1 MLILI
6 GLILLQFCFI
16 KLTNIKK
23 MKTILTLLIT
33 LITLLSYSQTTLK
46 GKVIDEQKNPII
58 AANVFLKGTYDGTI
72 TDENGEFSFKTT
84 SSGNQILQISFI
96 SFETLIVKIEVE
108 NYQPKTFNLKD
119 DLNTLDAVVVS
130 AGTFKAGDNSK
141 VTALKPLD
149 IVTTAGSA
157 GNIIAALET
166 LPGTQTVGES
176 GRLFVRG
183 GESNETQT
191 YVDGIRVAQPYGV
204 TANNVPTRGRFSPF
218 LFDGITFSTGGYSAE
233 YGDALSSVLLL
244 NTIDEPT
251 QSQTHISLMSVGLGV
266 NNTLKKE
273 NSSTSINLNY
283 LNLKPYQLAM
293 PQDIDWN
300 EPVEAF
306 SGEGIYRTKIKEG
319 MFKFYSAFDRTN
331 FDINQKNINYAD
343 KIGVDVTNYNLY
355 MNSTFEGF
363 VAENTK
369 LQTGLSYGYSQ
380 NKINITNDK
389 VRNNERSL
397 HYKLKFTQF
406 LTNRIKLNFGG
417 DYFYTNFD
425 ESFKENQS
433 SSYFSGYKNN
443 LGALFA
449 ETEIFFSKKLALNV
463 GLRGSNAS
471 IVNDFVVE
479 PRISMAYKVAE
490 NNQVSLA
497 YGTFNQTPNQSYLKY
512 TSNLNYENTSHYI
525 LNYMYNK
532 EGKMFRA
539 EGYYKNYND
548 LVKYNTSSAQFD
560 SNYNN
565 NGYGFAKGIDLFW
578 RDNKSIKNLEYWIS
592 YSYIDSKRDY
602 RNYETNVTPSFIAKN
617 NFSVVS
623 KYWIEKLKSQVGATY
638 SFNSGRPYDDPNST
652 EFMNGK
658 TKSYNNLSLSWAYL
672 ISQQKILFL
681 SVTNVLGAQNV
692 FGYEYA
698 NSPDL
703 AGQFQRQAITQPAN
717 RFIFVG
723 FFWTIS
729 DNKKTNNLDNL

>member
-1 MLILI
+1 
-6 GLILLQFCFI
+6 
-16 KLTNIKK
+16 
-23 MKTILTLLIT
+23 MKAIFTLTLTFL
-33 LITLLSYSQTTLK
+33 TLLSYSQTTLK

-58 AANVFLKGTYDGTI
+58 GANVFLKGTYDGTI

-84 SSGNQILQISFI
+84 SSGNQIVQISFI
-96 SFETLIVKIEVE
+96 SFETVLININVE
-108 NYQPKTFNLKD
+108 NFQAKTFLLKE

-130 AGTFKAGDNSK
+130 AGTFKAVDNSK

-157 GNIIAALET
+157 GNIIGALQT

-191 YVDGIRVAQPYGV
+191 YVDGIRVAQPYGA

-233 YGDALSSVLLL
+233 FGDALSSVLLM
-244 NTIDEPT
+244 NTIDEPK
-251 QSQTHISLMSVGLGV
+251 QDQTDISIMTVGAGLGK
-266 NNTLKKE
+266 TKKWE
-273 NSSTSINLNY
+273 NSSMTFNTSYMNLA
-283 LNLKPYQLAM
+283 PYQAIV
-293 PQDIDWN
+293 PQNLDWN
-300 EPVEAF
+300 KPVEVF
-306 SGEGIYRTKIKEG
+306 SGESIFRTKIKNG
-319 MFKFYSAFDRTN
+319 LLKIYTAFDRTN
-331 FDINQKNINYAD
+331 FDINQKDINFED
-343 KIGVDVTNYNLY
+343 KIRVNMTNSNLY
-355 MNSTFEGF
+355 FNTSFADYI
-363 VAENTK
+363 AENTK

-380 NKINITNDK
+380 NKIDIANDK
-389 VRNNERSL
+389 VGNDERSL
-397 HYKLKFTQF
+397 HYKIKFTQF
-406 LTNRIKLNFGG
+406 LTSRIKLHFGG
-417 DYFYTNFD
+417 DYFHTNFD
-425 ESFKENQS
+425 ESFIDNQATNFS
-433 SSYFSGYKNN
+433 SGYKND

-449 ETEIFFSKKLALNV
+449 ETEIFFSKKLAMNI

-479 PRISMAYKVAE
+479 PRLSMAYKIAE

-539 EGYYKNYND
+539 EAYYKDYND
-548 LVKYNTSSAQFD
+548 LVKYNTSSVEFN

-617 NFSVVS
+617 NFSVVT

-658 TKSYNNLSLSWAYL
+658 TKSYKNLSFSWAYL
-672 ISQQKILFL
+672 LSQQKIFFL
-681 SVTNVLGAQNV
+681 SVTNALGTNNV

-698 NSPDL
+698 NSTNIS
-703 AGQFQRQAITQPAN
+703 GQFQRQAITQPAS